1 MYRGVM
7 ERVRAYDPFA
17 RAFSREQSQNGDTAM
32 IGTNTMSMI
41 RRNGGKVAAMAV
53 ISLGFVLGG
62 CNKDVKEENAKL
74 TSENA
79 LLREQAAANTSE
91 KAAMQ
96 AQLEAARTQQQAAT
110 PVVNNN
116 SFSSDGG
123 RYASSGRQHSGGE
136 TIITVA
142 GDVLF
147 LPGSATLKPEA
158 KKELDGLV
166 KTIKTQHS
174 ARSVRVEGYT
184 DSDPIKKSKWASN
197 EALSQARAETVRDYL
212 MSKGVSSG
220 RVTAMGM
227 GSSKPKSSKKESRRV
242 EVVIVEN

>member
-1 MYRGVM
+1 
-7 ERVRAYDPFA
+7 
-17 RAFSREQSQNGDTAM
+17 M

-41 RRNGGKVAAMAV
+41 RRNGGKVAAMT
-53 ISLGFVLGG
+53 IIGLGLVLGG
-62 CNKDVKEENAKL
+62 CNNSVKEENAKL
-74 TSENA
+74 TTENA
-79 LLREQAAANTSE
+79 QLREQAAASASE

-96 AQLEAARTQQQAAT
+96 AQLEAARTQSVASNPQI
-110 PVVNNN
+110 NNTN
-116 SFSSDGG
+116 NWPME
-123 RYASSGRQHSGGE
+123 SGRGTSVRTQNHE
-136 TIITVA
+136 TVITVA

-147 LPGSATLKPEA
+147 SPGSATLKPEA
-158 KKELDGLV
+158 RKELDALV

-184 DSDPIKKSKWASN
+184 DSDPIKKSKWPSN
-197 EALSQARAETVRDYL
+197 EALSQARAEAVRDYL

-227 GSSKPKSSKKESRRV
+227 GSAKPKASKKDSRRV

>member
-1 MYRGVM
+1 
-7 ERVRAYDPFA
+7 
-17 RAFSREQSQNGDTAM
+17 M

-41 RRNGGKVAAMAV
+41 RRNGGKVAAMT
-53 ISLGFVLGG
+53 IIGLGMVLGG
-62 CNKDVKEENAKL
+62 CNNSVKEENAKL
-74 TSENA
+74 TTENA
-79 LLREQAAANTSE
+79 QLREQAAASASE

-96 AQLEAARTQQQAAT
+96 AQLEAART
-110 PVVNNN
+110 
-116 SFSSDGG
+116 
-123 RYASSGRQHSGGE
+123 ASTAQNPTNTTTIYNEPSGRQAGTSMRTHGQE
-136 TIITVA
+136 TVITVA

-147 LPGSATLKPEA
+147 TPGSATLKPDA
-158 KKELDGLV
+158 KKELDSLV

-184 DSDPIKKSKWASN
+184 DSDPIKKRKWASN
-197 EALSQARAETVRDYL
+197 EALSQARAEAVRDYL

-227 GSSKPKSSKKESRRV
+227 GSAKPKASKKDSRRV